1 MVGLVSDRAKA
12 ESEGGLTD
20 SRVHGPSVPANSHTL
35 LGKIDKESVSGGG
48 GGLRLKKTIFP
59 LRRSSPISLQVQVFA
74 GEMPQLR
81 DSQNPL

>member
-1 MVGLVSDRAKA
+1 MVGLVSDRAKT

-48 GGLRLKKTIFP
+48 GVVR
-59 LRRSSPISLQVQVFA
+59 
-74 GEMPQLR
+74 
-81 DSQNPL
+81 